1 MAVTRR
7 LVAFASFLALL
18 ASTGAPA
25 QNKENLDLPFDALGE
40 EEEEEEAPEVV
51 NFYSTN
57 LEGDGFFYVVDR
69 SGSMQDSG
77 ELQRAKAEI
86 NKNISEFSSRVQ
98 FGIVFFDAGLMRF
111 PGSGQP
117 AEATEAMKQGAKGF
131 VNAVPG
137 GGGSCCMQGILA
149 ALQFANRAKS
159 KRKVIVYLGDGGG
172 TCMGADEAQYLN
184 KAISTITGQNY
195 QRVKINTIGVLNVT
209 QVCENFL
216 RRLASANGGTYTR
229 IR

>member
-1 MAVTRR
+1 MRASPGR
-7 LVAFASFLALL
+7 LIIASFIALVL
-18 ASTGAPA
+18 STPSRA

-57 LEGDGFFYVVDR
+57 LEGDGFFYVIDK
-69 SGSMQDSG
+69 SSSMAQG
-77 ELQRAKAEI
+77 ELTRAKAEL

-98 FGIVFFDAGLMRF
+98 FGIVFFDANLTKF

-131 VNAVPG
+131 VNATQAG
-137 GGGSCCMQGILA
+137 SGSCCMQGLMA
-149 ALQFANRAKS
+149 GLQFANRAKS
-159 KRKVIVYLGDGGG
+159 RRKVIVYLGDGGG
-172 TCMGADEAQYLN
+172 HCQGGDELQYLN
-184 KAISTITGQNY
+184 KTVSTITAQNY
-195 QRVKINTIGVLNVT
+195 QRIKINTIGILDVT
-209 QVCENFL
+209 TTSENFL
-216 RRLASANGGTYTR
+216 RRLASSNGGSYTR